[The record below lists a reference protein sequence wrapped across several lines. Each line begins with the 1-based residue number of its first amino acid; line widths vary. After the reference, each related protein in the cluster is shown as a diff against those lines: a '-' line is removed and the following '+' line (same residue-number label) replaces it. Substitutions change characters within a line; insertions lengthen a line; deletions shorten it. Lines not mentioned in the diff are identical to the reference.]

1 MKTAVCMKYVPVIAR
16 MRFDYEARTI
26 IREGVPSEVNPFDLL
41 GLVRA
46 VELKTAPGDEVVV
59 VTMGPPGAAEGLTN
73 CLALGADR
81 GMLVTDRAL
90 AGSDTLATSRALALA
105 LAREGADL
113 IICGRNS
120 TDGETGQV
128 GPEVAELMGLP
139 HVSHVRRLELNQDR
153 SAAIVERITDEGFQ
167 TLECPLPAVI
177 CVTEGVAPELFP
189 NRQQMEEGAAKPVE
203 EVSCAQLSDDT
214 SQFGAEGSPT
224 WVNEIRLV
232 EPNRLGVT
240 LQEMTPEDAARQVA
254 DSVRERL
261 AALRQAQ
268 GDSGGNQG
276 DGDGNQ
282 DDAGGNQGEG
292 GAETLP
298 RYPGVSERSVWVV
311 AENTRNGLAHVTF
324 EMLGKARELTA
335 VTRSEVVAV
344 VIAHGGEAHS
354 SGLAAAGADRVLV
367 LDNSGLGR
375 DGAFAP
381 VSSRAVGRALAGAVE
396 RETPYAIL
404 FASTADGRDLAAR
417 LAARLSLGLTGD
429 AIDLEIDDV
438 GRLVQ
443 LKPALGGNVVA
454 PILSKTLPNLVTLRP
469 GLLTPA
475 VAELGASA
483 VVEHLPAASPT
494 DGADGGGDV
503 RLVSEEF
510 QEDTEGLEL
519 ARARVVVGLGMGVGE
534 ESVAGLQ
541 ELARSIGASVAT
553 TRDVVHAGWLP
564 QQLQVG
570 ISGRTIAPVVYIAV
584 GIRGAFNHTVG
595 LQRAGIIIA
604 VNQNRRATIF
614 RSADFGVVGSWQEY
628 LAPLIEELR
637 PVLAGLG

>member
-26 IREGVPSEVNPFDLL
+26 IREGVPSEVNPFDVL

-46 VELKTAPGDEVVV
+46 VELKAAPGDEVVV
-59 VTMGPPGAAEGLTN
+59 LTMGPPGAAEGLTE

-81 GMLVTDRAL
+81 GVLVTDRSL

-105 LAREGADL
+105 LGREQPDL

-139 HVSHVRRLELNQDR
+139 HVSHVRRLDISGDR
-153 SAAIVERITDEGFQ
+153 RTAIVERITDEGFQ
-167 TLECPLPAVI
+167 TLECDLPAVI

-189 NRQQMEEGAAKPVE
+189 NRQQMEEAATKPVD
-203 EVSCAQLSDDT
+203 EVSCAQLSDDP
-214 SQFGAEGSPT
+214 SQFGVQGSPT

-232 EPNRLGVT
+232 EPNRIGMT
-240 LQEMTPEDAARQVA
+240 LQEVTPEDAARQIA
-254 DSVRERL
+254 DSVRDRL
-261 AALRQAQ
+261 AELNSEDTTASSPEA
-268 GDSGGNQG
+268 
-276 DGDGNQ
+276 
-282 DDAGGNQGEG
+282 
-292 GAETLP
+292 LP
-298 RYPGVSERSVWVV
+298 RYPGATERSIWVV
-311 AENTRNGLAHVTF
+311 AENSRDGLAHVTL
-324 EMLGKARELTA
+324 EMLGKARELTT
-335 VTRSEVVAV
+335 VTRSEVAAV
-344 VIAHGGEAHS
+344 VIAPGGEAHAPA
-354 SGLAAAGADRVLV
+354 LAAAGADRVLA
-367 LDNSGLGR
+367 LDNSTLG
-375 DGAFAP
+375 P
-381 VSSRAVGRALAGAVE
+381 VCSRAVGNALAAAVE

-404 FASTADGRDLAAR
+404 FASTADGRDLASR

-429 AIDLEIDDV
+429 AIDLEIDDE
-438 GRLVQ
+438 GQLVQ

-475 VAELGASA
+475 VAEPDARA
-483 VVEHLPAASPT
+483 TVEHLNDEPF
-494 DGADGGGDV
+494 DGSDV
-503 RLVSEEF
+503 RLINEEF
-510 QEDTEGLEL
+510 QEDTEGLDL
-519 ARARVVVGLGMGVGE
+519 ARARIVVGLGMGVE
-534 ESVAGLQ
+534 EENVAALV
-541 ELARSIGASVAT
+541 ETARSIGASVAT

-570 ISGRTIAPVVYIAV
+570 ISGRTIAPTVYIAV

-595 LQRAGIIIA
+595 LQRAGIIVAI
-604 VNQNRRATIF
+604 NQNRRATIF
-614 RSADFGVVGSWQEY
+614 RSADFGVVGTWQEF

-637 PVLAGLG
+637 PVLAELAS

>member
-1 MKTAVCMKYVPVIAR
+1 MKTVVCMKYVPVIAR

-26 IREGVPSEVNPFDLL
+26 IRDGVPSEVNPFDLL

-46 VELKTAPGDEVVV
+46 VELKSGEGDEVVV
-59 VTMGPPGAAEGLTN
+59 LTMGPPGAREGLVT
-73 CLALGADR
+73 CLALGGDR
-81 GMLVTDRAL
+81 GVLVTDRAL
-90 AGSDTLATSRALALA
+90 AGSDTLATARALALA
-105 LAREGADL
+105 LGREGPDL

-139 HVSHVRRLELNQDR
+139 HVSHVRRLELSADR
-153 SAAIVERITDEGFQ
+153 RVAVVERITDEGSQ
-167 TLECPLPAVI
+167 TLECELPAVI

-203 EVSCAQLSDDT
+203 EVGCAELSGDA
-214 SQFGAEGSPT
+214 SRFGAEGSPT

-240 LQEMTPEDAARQVA
+240 LQEVAPEEAAGRIA
-254 DSVRERL
+254 EAVRERL
-261 AALRQAQ
+261 AELEAGAGFSQQ
-268 GDSGGNQG
+268 GSVE
-276 DGDGNQ
+276 
-282 DDAGGNQGEG
+282 AR
-292 GAETLP
+292 P
-298 RYPGVSERSVWVV
+298 RYPGVRERSIWVV
-311 AENTRNGLAHVTF
+311 AENARDGLAHVTF

-344 VIAHGGEAHS
+344 VIRGGAGEYAAS
-354 SGLAAAGADRVLV
+354 LAAAGADRVMA
-367 LDNSGLGR
+367 LDNAGLG
-375 DGAFAP
+375 P
-381 VSSRAVGRALAGAVE
+381 VFGRAVGEVLAVAVARE
-396 RETPYAIL
+396 RPYAVL
-404 FASTADGRDLAAR
+404 FAATADGRDLAAR
-417 LAARLSLGLTGD
+417 LAARLGLGLTGD
-429 AIDLEIDDV
+429 AIDLEIDDD

-469 GLLTPA
+469 GLLSPA
-475 VAELGASA
+475 PADDGAAA
-483 VVEHLPAASPT
+483 VMETLAAAPLPA
-494 DGADGGGDV
+494 GARDV
-503 RLVSEEF
+503 RLVGEEF
-510 QEDTEGLEL
+510 REDVEGLAL
-519 ARARVVVGLGMGVGE
+519 ARARVVIGLGMGVGADD
-534 ESVAGLQ
+534 VAGLV
-541 ELARSIGASVAT
+541 EAARSMGASVAT

-614 RSADFGVVGSWQEY
+614 RSADFGVVGTWQEY
-628 LAPLIEELR
+628 LPPLLEALR
-637 PVLAGLG
+637 PVLVGLG

>member
-26 IREGVPSEVNPFDLL
+26 IREGVPSEVNPFDVL
-41 GLVRA
+41 GVVRA
-46 VELKTAPGDEVVV
+46 VELKTAPEDEVVV
-59 VTMGPPGAAEGLTN
+59 LTMGPPGAAAGLTE

-81 GMLVTDRAL
+81 GVLVSDRAL

-105 LAREGADL
+105 LGREQPDL

-128 GPEVAELMGLP
+128 GPEVAEIMGLP
-139 HVSHVRRLELNQDR
+139 HVSNVRRLEISDDR
-153 SAAIVERITDEGFQ
+153 RAALVERLTDEGFQ
-167 TLECPLPAVI
+167 TLECALPAVI

-189 NRQQMEEGAAKPVE
+189 NRQQMEEAAAKPVE
-203 EVSCAQLSDDT
+203 EVSCVQLSGDI
-214 SQFGAEGSPT
+214 SQFGSQGSPT

-240 LQEMTPEDAARQVA
+240 LQEVSPEDAARQIA

-261 AALRQAQ
+261 TELNAADAAASAPQA
-268 GDSGGNQG
+268 
-276 DGDGNQ
+276 
-282 DDAGGNQGEG
+282 
-292 GAETLP
+292 LP
-298 RYPGVSERSVWVV
+298 RYPGARERSIWVV
-311 AENTRNGLAHVTF
+311 AENSRDGLAHVTF

-335 VTRSEVVAV
+335 VTHSEVAAV
-344 VIAHGGEAHS
+344 LIAPDAETQAPT
-354 SGLAAAGADRVLV
+354 LAAAGADRVLT
-367 LDNSGLGR
+367 LDNSQLGP
-375 DGAFAP
+375 AF
-381 VSSRAVGRALAGAVE
+381 SRAVGNALAVAVE
-396 RETPYAIL
+396 RERPYAIL
-404 FASTADGRDLAAR
+404 FASTADGRDLASR

-429 AIDLEIDDV
+429 AIDLEIDAE
-438 GRLVQ
+438 GSLVQ

-475 VAELGASA
+475 TPEPDAVAM
-483 VVEHLPAASPT
+483 VEGLPAEPF
-494 DGADGGGDV
+494 DGSDV
-503 RLVSEEF
+503 RLIGEEF
-510 QEDTEGLEL
+510 QEDTEGLDL
-519 ARARVVVGLGMGVGE
+519 ARARIVLGLGMGAGE
-534 ESVAGLQ
+534 ENVAALV
-541 ELARSIGASVAT
+541 ETARSIGASVAT

-570 ISGRTIAPVVYIAV
+570 ISGRTIAPTVYIAV

-604 VNQNRRATIF
+604 INQNRRATIF
-614 RSADFGVVGSWQEY
+614 RSSDFGVVGTWQEF
-628 LAPLIEELR
+628 LPPLIEELR
-637 PVLAGLG
+637 PVLAELS

>member
-1 MKTAVCMKYVPVIAR
+1 MTMKTAVCMKYVPVIAR
-16 MRFDYEARTI
+16 MQFDYEAKTI
-26 IREGVPSEVNPFDLL
+26 MRDGVPSEVNAFDQL

-46 VELKTAPGDEVVV
+46 VELKSSPDDEVVV
-59 VTMGPPGAAEGLTN
+59 LTMGPPTAAEGLTT

-81 GMLVTDRAL
+81 GVLITDRAL

-105 LAREGADL
+105 LAREAPDL

-128 GPEVAELMGLP
+128 GPEVAELMDLP
-139 HVSHVRRLELNQDR
+139 HVSHVRRLDLNEDR
-153 SAAIVERITDEGFQ
+153 RTVIVERITDEGFQ
-167 TLECPLPAVI
+167 TLECDLPAVI

-189 NRQQMEEGAAKPVE
+189 NRQQMEEAETKPID
-203 EVSCAQLSDDT
+203 EVNCSMLSEDS
-214 SQFGAEGSPT
+214 SQFGAQGSPT

-240 LQEMTPEDAARQVA
+240 LQEVTPGEAAQQIA
-254 DSVRERL
+254 QAVRDRL
-261 AALRQAQ
+261 AELESA
-268 GDSGGNQG
+268 DPETS
-276 DGDGNQ
+276 
-282 DDAGGNQGEG
+282 
-292 GAETLP
+292 AEPLP
-298 RYPGVSERSVWVV
+298 RFPGVTDRSIWVV
-311 AENTRNGLAHVTF
+311 AENSQEGLAHVTY
-324 EMLGKARELTA
+324 EMLGKARELTTI
-335 VTRSEVVAV
+335 TRSEVVAV
-344 VIAHGGEAHS
+344 VISSGGEAHTAS
-354 SGLAAAGADRVLV
+354 LATAGADRVLV
-367 LDNSGLGR
+367 LDNSSLG
-375 DGAFAP
+375 P
-381 VSSRAVGRALAGAVE
+381 VCGRSVGNVLAGAVA

-429 AIDLEIDDV
+429 AIDLEIDNE
-438 GRLVQ
+438 GQLVQ

-475 VAELGASA
+475 VEEPGASA
-483 VVEHLPAASPT
+483 SLENLAPVPFEGS
-494 DGADGGGDV
+494 DV
-503 RLVSEEF
+503 RLVKEEF
-510 QEDTEGLEL
+510 QEDSVGLDL

-534 ESVAGLQ
+534 GEVAGLVD
-541 ELARSIGASVAT
+541 LARSLGASVAT

-570 ISGRTIAPVVYIAV
+570 VSGRTIAPTVYIAV

-595 LQRAGIIIA
+595 LQRTGIIVA

-614 RSADFGVVGSWQEY
+614 RSSDFGVIGTWQDF
-628 LAPLIEELR
+628 LPPLIEKLR
-637 PVLAGLG
+637 PVLAGLTSG